1 MKVIPRDTEELAY
14 LQFPDV
20 LTSLLFFFAYCL
32 TALRAELS
40 LLKQHIEA
48 QVKELD
54 HRMHRIEELE
64 EKERVANENVSSN
77 LFYEFNLI

>member
-1 MKVIPRDTEELAY
+1 MKA
-14 LQFPDV
+14 FS
-20 LTSLLFFFAYCL
+20 SLLTAVSSGADVVTFFFAYCL

-48 QVKELD
+48 QTKELD

-64 EKERVANENVSSN
+64 EKERVANENVS
-77 LFYEFNLI
+77 LIKFALNLI